1 VGVSADG
8 LTLLPMRS
16 GGPAGGPRSLLG
28 TDPSTLGDA
37 RFSGAVVRRVWRF
50 ARPYRWMLLGLV
62 GLIVTQAL
70 VQLAPPLLFRQI
82 IDDAIPQGLSD
93 QGQGSLHLYAGLAVL
108 AAFANGGL
116 ALADRYWSA
125 RIGEGVIYDLRVALF
140 SHVQRM
146 PIAFFTRTQTG
157 ALTSRLNND
166 VIGAQQAL
174 TGTVGSVVS
183 NLVTLV
189 TTLVAMAALDWRL
202 TLLSLVV
209 LPSFILPA
217 KRVGRRLQAITREQM
232 NLNASMNATMTER
245 FNVSGALLVKLF
257 GRSDDENRSFASR
270 ADGVRAAGVRS
281 ALVGRSFFIA
291 LGLVGAIGTAA
302 IYWVGGL
309 RVMSGDVS
317 VGTLVALAALVGRL
331 YAPLTSLTNARV
343 DLMSALVSFERV
355 FEVLDAPVPLTD
367 RPGAVPLAGVE
378 GRISVDDVWFAYP
391 TEAIVPTLELDPTIA
406 VPSGGPASGSS
417 GSSGSS
423 PSSPGSPGGSSSS
436 SSSLSPSSSSSRDP
450 SPPVELVRP
459 VLQGVSAEIAPG
471 SLVALVGPSG
481 AGKTTL
487 SMLVARIYDV
497 TSGAVRVDG
506 HDVRDVTLDSLHG
519 AIGVVT
525 QDPHLFHDSIAH
537 NLRYAR
543 PDATDAEL
551 EAACRAAQI
560 HDVIAGLPEG
570 YGTVVGD
577 RGYRLSGGEKQR
589 LAIAR
594 MLLKDPAIVVLDEA
608 TSHLDSEN
616 EAAIQRALASSLA
629 GRTSLVIAHRLST
642 ITAADQI
649 LVVDGG
655 RIVERG
661 RHAELLAAGGVY
673 AGLYRTLV
681 RDVAVGD
688 VSDAAEPAGGAGAA
702 GARRAG

>member
-1 VGVSADG
+1 MGVRETAR
-8 LTLLPMRS
+8 TLLPMRS
-16 GGPAGGPRSLLG
+16 GGPVGGPRSLLG

-37 RFSGAVVRRVWRF
+37 KFSGAVVRRVWRF
-50 ARPYRWMLLGLV
+50 ARPYRWMLVALV
-62 GLIVTQAL
+62 GTILAQAL

-82 IDDAIPQGLSD
+82 IDEAIPQGLG
-93 QGQGSLHLYAGLAVL
+93 GQGRGALHLYAGLAVA

-140 SHVQRM
+140 AHVQRM

-183 NLVTLV
+183 NVVTLV
-189 TTLVAMAALDWRL
+189 TTLAAMAALDWRL

-270 ADGVRAAGVRS
+270 ADGVRAAGVRA

-355 FEVLDAPVPLTD
+355 FEVLDAPVPLSD
-367 RPGAVPLAGVE
+367 RPGAVALSEVS
-378 GRISVDDVWFAYP
+378 GRISVEDVWFAYP
-391 TEAIVPTLELDPTIA
+391 TEAIVPTLELDPAVA
-406 VPSGGPASGSS
+406 VPSGASGPSASPASGASASPASASPAPGSLVSPASGSS
-417 GSSGSS
+417 GPSGSASPASVSSGSS
-423 PSSPGSPGGSSSS
+423 
-436 SSSLSPSSSSSRDP
+436 
-450 SPPVELVRP
+450 VELVRP
-459 VLQGVSAEIAPG
+459 VLRGVSAEIAPG

-506 HDVRDVTLDSLHG
+506 HDVRDLTLDSLHE

-525 QDPHLFHDSIAH
+525 QDPHLFHDTIAN

-560 HDVIAGLPEG
+560 HEVIAGLPEG

-681 RDVAVGD
+681 RDMPASGP
-688 VSDAAEPAGGAGAA
+688 SDAAD
-702 GARRAG
+702 ARRAG

>member
-1 VGVSADG
+1 
-8 LTLLPMRS
+8 M
-16 GGPAGGPRSLLG
+16 SLLG
-28 TDPSTLGDA
+28 ADPSQLGDA
-37 RFSGAVVRRVWRF
+37 HFKGAVIRRVWRF
-50 ARPYRWMLLGLV
+50 ARPYRWMLLALV
-62 GLIVTQAL
+62 STIVAMAL

-82 IDDAIPQGLSD
+82 IDHAIPQASGGESHRGL
-93 QGQGSLHLYAGLAVL
+93 LHLLAGLAML
-108 AAFANGGL
+108 AALANGGL
-116 ALADRYWSA
+116 ALAERYWSA

-140 SHVQRM
+140 AHVQRM
-146 PIAFFTRTQTG
+146 PLAFFTRTQTG

-183 NLVTLV
+183 NVVTLV
-189 TTLVAMAALDWRL
+189 TTLAAMAALDWRL

-209 LPSFILPA
+209 LPSFIVPA

-257 GRSDDENRSFASR
+257 GRAADENRSFAER
-270 ADGVRAAGVRS
+270 ADGVRTMGVRS

-309 RVMSGDVS
+309 QVMSGDLS
-317 VGTLVALAALVGRL
+317 VGTLVALAALVARL
-331 YAPLTSLTNARV
+331 YGPLTALTNARV

-355 FEVLDAPVPLTD
+355 FEVLDAPVPLVD
-367 RPGAVPLAGVE
+367 RPGAVDLVE
-378 GRISVDDVWFAYP
+378 PRGAIDFDDVWFAYP
-391 TEAIVPTLELDPTIA
+391 AEAIVPTLELDPTIA
-406 VPSGGPASGSS
+406 VPSVASVLSGDGDHSPAAS
-417 GSSGSS
+417 
-423 PSSPGSPGGSSSS
+423 
-436 SSSLSPSSSSSRDP
+436 
-450 SPPVELVRP
+450 PVEGARP
-459 VLQGVSAEIAPG
+459 VVRGVSATIAPG
-471 SLVALVGPSG
+471 ELVALVGPSG

-497 TSGAVRVDG
+497 TDGAVRVDG
-506 HDVRDVTLDSLHG
+506 HDVRDLTLDSLHA

-525 QDPHLFHDSIAH
+525 QDPHLFHDTIAN

-543 PDATDAEL
+543 PDASAAEL
-551 EAACRAAQI
+551 VAACRAAQI
-560 HDVIAGLPEG
+560 HDVIAELPEG
-570 YGTVVGD
+570 YDTIVGE

-616 EAAIQRALASSLA
+616 EAAIQRALADSLA

-661 RHAELLAAGGVY
+661 RHAELLAAGGLY
-673 AGLYRTLV
+673 AELYHTLV
-681 RDVAVGD
+681 RDEVPSTQTA
-688 VSDAAEPAGGAGAA
+688 
-702 GARRAG
+702 